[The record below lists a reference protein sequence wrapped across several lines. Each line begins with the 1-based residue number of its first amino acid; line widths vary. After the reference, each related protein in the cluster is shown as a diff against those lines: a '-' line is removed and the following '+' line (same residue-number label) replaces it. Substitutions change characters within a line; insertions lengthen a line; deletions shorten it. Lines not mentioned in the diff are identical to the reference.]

1 MKSQKLLINGNF
13 LKVNGK
19 HIMSNGYFAYD
30 GCHKIYIIEDEKDIE
45 EMFKIGWEYK
55 EIYPIEKLE
64 DIYFNDTCSLRF
76 IESVK
81 LDEIYVPQLMEDE
94 DVIFEY
100 AALWIQVA
108 VYAFLSYL
116 ATSARN
122 KIS

>member
-1 MKSQKLLINGNF
+1 MLKINGKEVKN
-13 LKVNGK
+13 
-19 HIMSNGYFAYD
+19 NGYFFYD

-76 IESVK
+76 IENVK
-81 LDEIYVPQLMEDE
+81 LDKFYVPQLMEDE

-100 AALWIQVA
+100 D
-108 VYAFLSYL
+108 
-116 ATSARN
+116 N
-122 KIS
+122 